1 MLQDGDGDGIRMA
14 VADTGSG
21 IGAEDLPHI
30 FDHFY
35 RADASRTRRSGGT
48 GMGLAIVKSL
58 VEAHGGQI
66 GVDSAPGRGSTF
78 WFTLPAFPPPASK
91 SA

>member
-1 MLQDGDGDGIRMA
+1 
-14 VADTGSG
+14 
-21 IGAEDLPHI
+21 LPHI

-58 VEAHGGQI
+58 VEAHGGR
-66 GVDSAPGRGSTF
+66 VSVESAPGAGSRFTV
-78 WFTLPAFPPPASK
+78 TLPRASQEA
-91 SA
+91 S